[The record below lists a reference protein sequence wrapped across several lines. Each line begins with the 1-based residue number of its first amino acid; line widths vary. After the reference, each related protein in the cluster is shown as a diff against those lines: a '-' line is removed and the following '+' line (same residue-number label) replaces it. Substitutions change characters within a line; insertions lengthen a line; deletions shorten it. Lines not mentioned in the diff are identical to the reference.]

1 MTTPNEDKLR
11 SAIRKLAPAK
21 PITPRPD
28 RDSKDWRSCIEGELD
43 QVNRRLTQIESR
55 LTMIYYLVVI
65 VTVVTVVTNAN
76 AAETLIKAVL
86 HIP

>member
-1 MTTPNEDKLR
+1 MTTPNDDRLLSAVRKLR
-11 SAIRKLAPAK
+11 PVQPLAV
-21 PITPRPD
+21 RPD
-28 RDSKDWRSCIEGELD
+28 RDSKDWRACIEGELD

>member
-1 MTTPNEDKLR
+1 MTTPNEDHLR
-11 SAIRKLAPAK
+11 SAIRKLRPVERL
-21 PITPRPD
+21 PVRPD
-28 RDSKDWRSCIEGELD
+28 RDSKDWRACIEGELD